1 MYITTRHAL
10 FDPGESCWGNTELD
24 VPWKR
29 LLWVPAIHPARAGK
43 NQPEDHPKYSTTRV
57 RAAHS
62 NQQHTKYYKMD
73 WVWDGMDRS
82 GGVRYRANVPG
93 QVRKALV

>member
-1 MYITTRHAL
+1 MCCLTQVKVVGKIQSSTFHGRDFCGCQPSILAALARTR
-10 FDPGESCWGNTELD
+10 
-24 VPWKR
+24 
-29 LLWVPAIHPARAGK
+29 
-43 NQPEDHPKYSTTRV
+43 PEDHPKYSTTRV